1 MAIVRHARREDLGLT
16 PGEFRT
22 LARLDSPR
30 KVQDFLS
37 FEVRQNFEPDGDTVL
52 SVREVLRQRRAHC
65 IEGAMVA
72 ACALWIHG
80 EPPLLAHMGAVN
92 DYDHVIALFRRG
104 RCWGAISKTN
114 AAPLRYRDP
123 VYRSLRELMMSY
135 LHEYSNRRREKTL
148 RNYSVA
154 FDLRRMD
161 PALWVTNGKD
171 CWEVDEALGGVRH
184 YDLVTPRQVKLLRTR
199 DRFEHEID
207 LMRQW
212 QRPRGLKKRR

>member
-1 MAIVRHARREDLGLT
+1 MAPQRYARREDLGLT

-30 KVQDFLS
+30 KIQDFLS
-37 FEVRQNFEPDGDTVL
+37 YEVRQNFEPDGDTVL

-104 RCWGAISKTN
+104 HCWGAISKTN
-114 AAPLRYRDP
+114 APPLRYRDP

-171 CWEVDEALGGVRH
+171 CWEVDEALGEIRH

-212 QRPRGLKKRR
+212 PRPRGLKKRA